1 VIRTL
6 CQISKDTVAPPKR
19 CSVSQPISPSKLP
32 RRIRS
37 DRVTGVALA
46 STALDETVS
55 TKRLTFT
62 LRFTSSLV
70 KDPDSLSLIRSAD
83 CGNRCR
89 VTGLDLRS
97 RRISRRHKAFCCVT
111 GSAGVQ
117 MYWGPAVSRREIASS
132 VAGSTFLLSSRPTCS
147 LEPFSRVRHC
157 ICPSDPVNCH
167 SRKTSLRP
175 INDRKGDISD
185 ALG

>member
-1 VIRTL
+1 MLGFTTDLARPGCPDRLDRI
-6 CQISKDTVAPPKR
+6 
-19 CSVSQPISPSKLP
+19 VSPVLRSLP
-32 RRIRS
+32 RLLTRPLPRNALPSRFDSHLHLSKIR
-37 DRVTGVALA
+37 
-46 STALDETVS
+46 
-55 TKRLTFT
+55 
-62 LRFTSSLV
+62 
-70 KDPDSLSLIRSAD
+70 DSLSLIRSAD